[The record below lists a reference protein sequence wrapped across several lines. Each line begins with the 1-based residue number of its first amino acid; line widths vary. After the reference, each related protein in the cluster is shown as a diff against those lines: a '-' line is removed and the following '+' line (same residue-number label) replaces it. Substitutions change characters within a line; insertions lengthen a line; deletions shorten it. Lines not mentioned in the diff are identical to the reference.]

1 MIYEN
6 KIPIGV
12 NKKPFEMVYEIKE
25 DYKVPSFEEFMKD
38 YQVDDK
44 VVKSYEDEFGFQVV
58 QGPQYGPGKSNFK
71 QICENAKRK
80 FQSYGRDVTGRIS
93 CDSDQHYSWKNYAGA
108 IIYAIDGEYKWEN
121 KAGDAKGR
129 TGWSFYT
136 IVKSTSDWPS
146 GAIGSYGVQV
156 HGYLIYKALGF
167 DLSNSSDEYKITGA
181 GFARED
187 GVFKVSSVSLNGSN
201 SREGTSDGD
210 GYLRDKEKEL
220 VEYCW
225 DQYISYGPDRTFPIP
240 YYKLP

>member
-1 MIYEN
+1 MPKNTTYLIE
-6 KIPIGV
+6 
-12 NKKPFEMVYEIKE
+12 NKKPFETVQELKNE
-25 DYKVPSFEEFMKD
+25 YKTPSFEEFMETYEFD
-38 YQVDDK
+38 ERIVE
-44 VVKSYEDEFGFQVV
+44 SYEEEAKAQAY
-58 QGPQYGPGKSNFK
+58 QGPKCGPGKSNFK

-80 FQSYGRDVTGRIS
+80 FQSYGKDVTGKIS
-93 CDSDQHYSWKNYAGA
+93 CDSDPHDYGKNYAGA

-129 TGWSFYT
+129 NGWSFYV
-136 IVKSTSDWPS
+136 IIKSTSDWPS
-146 GAIGSYGVQV
+146 GAIGSYGAQV
-156 HGYLIYKALGF
+156 HGYLIYKALGL

-210 GYLRDKEKEL
+210 GYLRGKEKEL

-225 DQYISYGPDRTFPIP
+225 DQYIYYGPDKKFPIP